1 MIRMILLRSTMEIET
16 VTIIMRTMMTTT
28 LITTLMTMMVLEI
41 MVMMMIFE
49 IVMTMMT
56 VFTTGRMA
64 ATLAIFSNGS

>member
-28 LITTLMTMMVLEI
+28 LI